1 MALPVAAEISVAGQR
16 ECIGRTVARVCGE
29 EGKLVLRVLRPG
41 VDARPLPV
49 EHLDRRRD
57 GAGQPGVC
65 ARKGEV
71 EFALIAARA
80 EVEIEAVWLR
90 RHPAPGPPPPP
101 LPPRPPPPPPVS
113 SPPPPL
119 SPP

>member
-1 MALPVAAEISVAGQR
+1 MALPVAAEISVAGES

-29 EGKLVLRVLRPG
+29 EGKLVRRVLRPG

-57 GAGQPGVC
+57 GAGQPGVG
-65 ARKGEV
+65 ARKGEM

-80 EVEIEAVWLR
+80 EVEIEAVELR
-90 RHPAPGPPPPP
+90 GRRE
-101 LPPRPPPPPPVS
+101 LPPSGVLDCIRTELPRGV
-113 SPPPPL
+113 PL
-119 SPP
+119 LTPSLG